1 MQRIPRHKVFV
12 SYHHE
17 NDEGYRNRFD
27 RMFVEVY
34 DIMDSRSVNLGDIP
48 NGLHID
54 EVSRRVRDDH
64 LSDSTV
70 TVVLI
75 GMDTW
80 RRKHVDWEIAGTVR
94 DTPANPRSGLLG
106 IILPSHQ
113 SFDAGHYDPYTIPP
127 RLYDNV
133 ECGFAEIYFWS
144 ESPRHVASWVD
155 SAFRRRG
162 RVDPDNSFV
171 RFAKNWKG
179 PRWYPQRRGTTHPR
193 DGSG

>member
-1 MQRIPRHKVFV
+1 MQRIRRHKVFV

-17 NDEGYRNRFD
+17 NDEDYRNRFE

-34 DIMDSRSVNLGDIP
+34 NIMDSRSVNLGDIP
-48 NGLHID
+48 KGLLID

-75 GMDTW
+75 GIDTW

-113 SFDAGHYDPYTIPP
+113 SFNREHYGPYTIPP
-127 RLYDNV
+127 RLHDNV
-133 ECGFAEIYFWS
+133 ECGFAEVYDWS
-144 ESPRHVASWVD
+144 ESPLDVAGWID

-162 RVDPDNSFV
+162 RIDPDNSFV

-179 PRWYPQRRGTTHPR
+179 PRWYPQERRPDRRG
-193 DGSG
+193 